1 MTQVPRTPTAT
12 YRLQLEPGAGFDAA
26 ARLLPYVASL
36 GVSHLHL
43 SPVLEAV
50 PGSRHGYDVTDHTR
64 VRAELGGE
72 AGLRG
77 LAEKARA
84 RGLGIIA
91 DIVPNHMAFP
101 ADTRLNAPLWQLLRD
116 GPASPAAAWFDIDW
130 AAGGGR
136 LPLPVLGAPLREQWD
151 ALRVEGGTLRHG
163 DHHCF
168 PLRPGT
174 ESLPLPALLDA
185 QHYRLGWW
193 RTGLA
198 QLTYRRFF
206 TVSDLIAVRVED
218 PAVFEATHATV
229 LRLVAEGVIG
239 GLRVDHPDGLADPE
253 GYLRRLRQR
262 AGPDVW
268 VVAEKILATGEHLP
282 SGWPVAG
289 TTGYDA
295 LRHVDAVLTDP
306 VGADRLT
313 ADHRRFTAAPADL
326 GGVWEPTVR
335 RAAREILAEEL
346 CAERDRLLRTA
357 HRLCGDLH
365 TPEALL
371 SALTELLV
379 HLPVYRPYLA
389 ADRPPSHQD
398 TTLLARTA
406 DLARRAVTTAAQ
418 TRAVDA
424 LHALL
429 RGPDTAA
436 ADPARSPGR
445 TAPGAPFD
453 PVGPADPAG
462 RSAEGPARTA
472 GTTGDPALRDRDDA
486 GLRTADATGGGTPA
500 GEGAGPPPEPDT
512 TAPARATGR
521 VTPDEGRSDA
531 EPAVRA
537 RTAAPDATSPAT
549 ADTGCHLLAGGTAD
563 TGPGAC
569 ACAASDAQDFRAR
582 FGQVSSALRAKAV
595 EDCAGYRFTPLLS
608 AAEVGGDPG
617 EPALPVSAFHAHCAR
632 IQHAWPLT
640 GTVYATHD
648 TKRSGDVR
656 AALAT
661 LTEHPLGWAEL
672 LTEVTER
679 AAHAGVSAPDPHLA
693 WSCWQTAFALA
704 PDPDP
709 SRLLDATLK
718 AAREAALRTTWT
730 DPDADYEAAAERFV
744 RGGPCGAPGYA
755 VARFAEELAPQI
767 RANVLGAALLHLT
780 MPGVPDLYRGGE
792 SVYRALVDPD
802 NRRPPRLPERP
813 LSGAADP
820 GSATAPG
827 ADAGLPAEKLW
838 LTAVAL
844 RLRRAHPEW
853 FGAHAGYE
861 PLTAEGPTGD
871 HALAFTRSGQ
881 VLTAVSRLTRTL
893 EAAGGWD
900 STVLP
905 LPPGRWDDALAG
917 RDTGRTARRP
927 AFQGKARLAEMF
939 ADRPVALLVRRD
951 GF

>member
-12 YRLQLEPGAGFDAA
+12 YRLQLEPGAGFAAA

-43 SPVLEAV
+43 SPILEAV

-72 AGLRG
+72 RGLRD

-84 RGLGIIA
+84 HGLGIIA

-116 GPASPAAAWFDIDW
+116 GPGSPAAAWFDIDW

-136 LPLPVLGAPLREQWD
+136 LPLPVLGAPLREEWE

-163 DHHCF
+163 DHHRF

-185 QHYRLGWW
+185 QHYRLCWW

-198 QLTYRRFF
+198 RLTYRRFF

-262 AGPDVW
+262 VGPDVW
-268 VVAEKILATGEHLP
+268 VVAEKILGTGEQLP
-282 SGWPVAG
+282 TGWPVAG

-306 VGADRLT
+306 AGADRLT
-313 ADHRRFTAAPADL
+313 DDHRRFTAAPADL
-326 GGVWEPTVR
+326 GGAWEPTVR
-335 RAAREILAEEL
+335 RAAREILAADL

-357 HRLCGDLH
+357 QRLCGGLH
-365 TPEALL
+365 PPEALRA
-371 SALTELLV
+371 ALTELLV

-389 ADRPPSHQD
+389 ADRPPSRQD
-398 TTLLARTA
+398 TALLARTA
-406 DLARRAVTTAAQ
+406 DLARGAVTTPAEA
-418 TRAVDA
+418 RAVDA

-429 RGPDTAA
+429 QGPDAA
-436 ADPARSPGR
+436 PGGPDGPPGR
-445 TAPGAPFD
+445 TAPGGPDDPGPD
-453 PVGPADPAG
+453 PVGPADPAV
-462 RSAEGPARTA
+462 RSAAAPSRTA
-472 GTTGDPALRDRDDA
+472 GTTASPADRDRVDA
-486 GLRTADATGGGTPA
+486 GLRRVDGSVAEPA
-500 GEGAGPPPEPDT
+500 GGHRG
-512 TAPARATGR
+512 
-521 VTPDEGRSDA
+521 DA
-531 EPAVRA
+531 EPTSAA
-537 RTAAPDATSPAT
+537 TTAGTAAHRD
-549 ADTGCHLLAGGTAD
+549 GG
-563 TGPGAC
+563 
-569 ACAASDAQDFRAR
+569 DAQDFRAR

-632 IQHAWPLT
+632 VQHAWPLT

-661 LTEHPLGWAEL
+661 LTEHPLGWADL

-704 PDPDP
+704 PGPDP
-709 SRLLDATLK
+709 ARLLDATLK

-730 DPDADYEAAAERFV
+730 DPDTDYEAAVDRFV

-755 VARFAEELAPQI
+755 VARFAQELAPQI

-802 NRRPPRLPERP
+802 NRRPPRLPDRP

-853 FGAHAGYE
+853 FGARAGYE

-917 RDTGRTARRP
+917 RGTGRTARRP
-927 AFQGKARLAEMF
+927 AYQGKTPLAEVF